1 MTEPE
6 ETLPLRPMD
15 TLSAYIQEQQ
25 AQGPLMTGAEWSIT
39 RVLLPLRKTLE
50 RFFGGLDE
58 QEQQDYIRLQKAYVS
73 AQTTFEAAIKQLGA
87 DLETTLL
94 ASLTARLKALAGK
107 EVDPKV
113 ARIHTRY
120 VKPADTSTP
129 NNPTLRVPRAIDDRV
144 DSEGLSSVTL
154 WEAACMNYSGLSG
167 WGFPGHVSL
176 KEASYLDSNVGISAA
191 DFIELVRELNLGTQ
205 LRTRLDSA
213 LQSSTL
219 LGAQVLALATA
230 ELEFALIEALRTTD
244 RSRVDREKYHAVV
257 GAFSGESPWDVTQEV
272 KLFIPYG
279 PNNING
285 TERYGL
291 FGVYTD
297 LPRGDYLSIPYV
309 IFSVKGCKG
318 AFSYFP
324 DRPGGALKHYD
335 KFSEAANEFYVGFK
349 AFHARKEMGWLYQ
362 SMSLS
367 DYARLNARPAKES
380 RPEELNAFAQFLY
393 RLCGRASRLT
403 QVNHIGYKRDS
414 VYNAPTVSLYR
425 FYIERCRANLKV
437 LAHETPGAMAT
448 LLEFSQ
454 TLFGEII
461 NLLLIP
467 VPGPLKG
474 LGRLRAFALFT
485 SIGLTFLQAL
495 QEDSRANLVQLAI
508 DIADLLSSR
517 FLHRRLAPTVRR
529 RHQALYSRLAQQSR
543 LMTTTERKS
552 QTGGQLVEKMMGATD
567 VPTQTLERI
576 VSLSNSSRADLDQ
589 VWDGAPPSASLVEA
603 VNRFNVDKLIDW
615 AAKGADANLPEAV
628 GAVEILAPLLTQHKD
643 WPKSTSLS
651 IQNPQGVEVR
661 RYSKRADHKTTA
673 VVTVTVLESGLFAYS
688 TPRRISAHLPQAI
701 VDLLPDVF
709 LSRRSTLV
717 EQLADKA
724 DALRIDLFEALT
736 VYADTSR
743 SAATGA
749 PASVLRLLPDSVASA
764 TPPHPVIEQLHTLHP
779 GLSRARLLEVLRR
792 NPLSEHQQAQLLQ
805 SQLQPE
811 ALYTAL
817 RSARQVARAET
828 MVDGV
833 LHPRRFSQK
842 IQNWA
847 TEFAVQALR
856 DLTGQVLVISPEAQ
870 AIPYVS
876 RGPLDKTIV
885 VIDHGRGQFSL
896 FDIQSPKPR
905 STETD
910 DLYQTVVSQIS
921 ETDLLRLGWDEQGA
935 ASQFRHTVA
944 QALLNNRTADGR
956 FYPARREIGQY
967 ASVVETSNM
976 VPEPDALG
984 LYSPGNDRF
993 VFIEGNYFKVIQG
1006 QGLVPWRI
1014 QHPLLEQAYAPVLTH
1029 NGAGAWRHEWE
1040 NPLTWDGQKPFYRLG
1055 PSFRALTPDAIVQ
1068 IQQISGV
1075 TPDILRRMHARN
1087 ERPPAILRETVER
1100 FTIHQRLK
1108 THLEGMETL
1117 EGTALGRDFLD
1128 ELLGEIGP
1136 ANADALVGRAGVS
1149 RADQVSVLEAKVM
1162 TNKPR
1167 MERLFFKAL
1176 CHKSAQSSDPLAQVL
1191 QRDFP
1196 GLTAVIA
1203 QDLVSQ
1209 STPAERSS
1217 LEAGRV
1223 PLTLTPLVRW
1233 WLHSLRKARALE
1245 GVHMPITGD
1254 EDSAKLI
1261 LRTLSDINGWPK
1273 NLRVEVWERG
1283 RLIDSIGATDSPHKR
1298 VLEVQDGQYQ
1308 AYTVQINGGRQ
1319 PIGGYGEFLVVLL
1332 NALPTAERQALGYT
1346 HVTGVEELT
1355 QEIARRLETQPAL
1368 GDSRFNIEKLLGM
1381 EPRPWFNPPQRLS
1394 DGRIGYPLSGDGGSG
1409 GVAAAQVAQWRKLF
1423 PTKTDAEASERVLN
1437 LGESFAERQSA
1448 INQLFSE
1455 QEALNASLERWCLL
1469 GDSVNLSAHLQA
1481 SERIRRCWSRQE
1493 SVRGM
1498 PYELYLDDLA
1508 LNDLPET
1515 TASFSHVDLLSLRNN
1530 QLQTLPTEF
1539 LRCFGFLRGLSVD
1552 GNLLDHLPQG
1562 LSELRYLQQLNLSNN
1577 RIRPNLQDVLGLK
1590 ELTRLTWLDLS
1601 YNPLG
1606 QGSRL
1611 NLYRLKALEVLNLKN
1626 THIHQ
1631 LPRGAVTLRRLSTFD
1646 LRDNQLHVLT
1656 EMDLGLNLNVHRAMD
1671 LQGNELAA
1679 STLEVIRQY
1688 QQRPGY
1694 QNVHFGVSDA
1704 PLTVLSSVD
1713 PWLISIP
1720 AGETAQRRALWSL
1733 IDANRNSQSFR
1744 VLLGFFAAYPPFLAA
1759 KYRALR
1765 EDISRRVWQLIDCA
1779 THDTHIERVLFEQP
1793 LEYIRAQAD
1802 GWLLCLNDLE
1812 LAVLPLQMLAPGSQ
1826 AVAADFLNYYR
1837 GSNRIASIKQRATLD
1852 YPAHSGV
1859 EHSMF
1864 LLGCRLAL
1872 AQDLNL
1878 PLPLTMRFSTPVVE
1892 IDPQVLNEYRLAI
1905 IRDEAR
1911 INWPDLLKD
1920 KEYWVT
1926 FLELKYPLMFEAARS
1941 PYDERYQQA
1950 LEQVQVGDL
1959 SENAYFIKGGE
1970 IAVAMLSAKN
1980 DLVLQLT
1987 AQEWAAFVGSD

>member
-25 AQGPLMTGAEWSIT
+25 AQGPLMTGAEWSMT

-50 RFFGGLDE
+50 RFFGSLDE

-291 FGVYTD
+291 LGVYTD

-349 AFHARKEMGWLYQ
+349 AFYARKEMGWLYQ

-467 VPGPLKG
+467 APGPLKG
-474 LGRLRAFALFT
+474 LGRLRAFAMFASMGQT
-485 SIGLTFLQAL
+485 VFQGLQKD
-495 QEDSRANLVQLAI
+495 ERGDLVQVAM

-517 FLHRRLAPTVRR
+517 FLHTRLAPTVRR
-529 RHQALYSRLAQQSR
+529 RHQALYDRLTQQSKP
-543 LMTTTERKS
+543 MTADERKS
-552 QTGGQLVEKMMGATD
+552 QTDGQLVEKMMGATD

-576 VSLSNSSRADLDQ
+576 VNLSKSSRADLEH

-603 VNRFNVDKLIDW
+603 VHRFNVDKLIDW
-615 AAKGADANLPEAV
+615 AAEGADANRPEAV
-628 GAVEILAPLLTQHKD
+628 GAVDILAPLLTRHKD
-643 WPKSTSLS
+643 WPKNTSLS
-651 IQNPQGVEVR
+651 LLNPQGVEVR

-673 VVTVTVLESGLFAYS
+673 VVTVTVLEDGLFAYS
-688 TPRRISAHLPQAI
+688 MPRRISVHLPQAI

-709 LSRRSTLV
+709 LSGRSTLV
-717 EQLADKA
+717 EQLADQA
-724 DALRIDLFEALT
+724 AALRIDLFEALT
-736 VYADTSR
+736 AYGNTSR
-743 SAATGA
+743 SMATGA
-749 PASVLRLLPDSVASA
+749 PASVLRLLPDSVASD
-764 TPPHPVIEQLHTLHP
+764 TSPHPVVEQLHTLHP
-779 GLSRARLLEVLRR
+779 GLNRARLLEVLRR
-792 NPLSEHQQAQLLQ
+792 HPLSEHQQTQLLQ

-817 RSARQVARAET
+817 RSARQMARADVI
-828 MVDGV
+828 VDGV

-842 IQNWA
+842 AQNWA
-847 TEFAVQALR
+847 TEFAACALR
-856 DLTGQVLVISPEAQ
+856 DLTGQVLIISPESQ
-870 AIPYVS
+870 AVPYVS

-896 FDIQSPKPR
+896 FDTQSHKPR
-905 STETD
+905 STETH

-921 ETDLLRLGWDEQGA
+921 EYDLLRLGWDAQDA

-944 QALLNNRTADGR
+944 RTLFDNRTPDGR
-956 FYPARREIGQY
+956 FYPSRREIGRY
-967 ASVVETSNM
+967 VSVVETSNI
-976 VPEPDALG
+976 VPTPDALG
-984 LYSPGNDRF
+984 LYSLGTDHYL
-993 VFIEGNYFKVIQG
+993 FIEGEYYKVVQE
-1006 QGLVPWRI
+1006 QGLEPWRI
-1014 QHPLLEQAYAPVLTH
+1014 QHPSLKQAYAPVLTH
-1029 NGAGAWRHEWE
+1029 NGVGAWRHEWE
-1040 NPLTWDGQKPFYRLG
+1040 NPLTWEGQKPFQRLG
-1055 PSFRALTPDAIVQ
+1055 PWVRELTPDAIVQ

-1075 TPDILRRMHARN
+1075 TPAILRRVHVRN

-1100 FTIHQRLK
+1100 FTIHQRVK
-1108 THLEGMETL
+1108 SGVEV
-1117 EGTALGRDFLD
+1117 GRDFYD
-1128 ELLGEIGP
+1128 ELLGEVG
-1136 ANADALVGRAGVS
+1136 AEAADALVGTTGATRT
-1149 RADQVSVLEAKVM
+1149 DQLTVLETKL
-1162 TNKPR
+1162 NIDKPQ

-1176 CHKSAQSSDPLAQVL
+1176 CHKSEPSSDPLARVL

-1196 GLTAVIA
+1196 SLTAVIA
-1203 QDLVSQ
+1203 EDLVSQ
-1209 STPAERSS
+1209 ATPAERSS
-1217 LEAGRV
+1217 LESARV
-1223 PLTLTPLVRW
+1223 PLTLTPMVRW
-1233 WLHSLRKARALE
+1233 WLHYLRKVRALE
-1245 GVHMPITGD
+1245 GVHLPAAGNQ
-1254 EDSAKLI
+1254 DSAKLI
-1261 LRTLSDINGWPK
+1261 LHTVSGIEGWPK
-1273 NLRVEVWERG
+1273 NLRVQVSERG
-1283 RLIDSIGATDSPHKR
+1283 RLIDSIGPADAPLKR
-1298 VLEVQDGQYQ
+1298 VLEVMDGQYQ
-1308 AYTVQINGGRQ
+1308 AYVPQSNGERQ
-1319 PIGGYGEFLVVLL
+1319 PIGSVGGFLSVLL
-1332 NALPTAERQALGYT
+1332 GALPVTERQALGYT
-1346 HVTGVEELT
+1346 HASGVEELT
-1355 QEIARRLETQPAL
+1355 QNIALRLDITQL
-1368 GDSRFNIEKLLGM
+1368 GIEKLLGI
-1381 EPRPWFNPPQRLS
+1381 EPLPWFNPPRRLS
-1394 DGRIGYPLSGDGGSG
+1394 DGRIGYPLSGDGGAGDVNPGQLASL
-1409 GVAAAQVAQWRKLF
+1409 RKLY
-1423 PTKTDAEASERVLN
+1423 PTKTDAQASEILRNEGDLF
-1437 LGESFAERQSA
+1437 EDRQDL
-1448 INQLFSE
+1448 INGLFSE
-1455 QEALNASLERWCLL
+1455 RDTLNARLERWCLL
-1469 GDSVNLSAHLQA
+1469 ANPVKLKTCLEA
-1481 SERIRRCWSRQE
+1481 SERIRRCWSKQD
-1493 SVRGM
+1493 SNRGV
-1498 PYELYLDDLA
+1498 PSELNLDDLA
-1508 LNDLPET
+1508 LDDLPQLE
-1515 TASFSHVDLLSLRNN
+1515 ASFFHVELLSFRNN
-1530 QLQTLPTEF
+1530 QLQTLPSGFLWRFPFVRVLSVENNLLVHLPEGLTEF
-1539 LRCFGFLRGLSVD
+1539 KHLRR
-1552 GNLLDHLPQG
+1552 
-1562 LSELRYLQQLNLSNN
+1562 LNLSNN
-1577 RIRPNLQDVLGLK
+1577 RIRPNLQDELLLTSLK
-1590 ELTRLTWLDLS
+1590 RLTSLDLS
-1601 YNPLG
+1601 FNPLG
-1606 QGSRL
+1606 QGRQL
-1611 NLYRLKALEVLNLKN
+1611 DLDKLKALKVLRLRSTRIKL
-1626 THIHQ
+1626 
-1631 LPRGAVTLRRLSTFD
+1631 LPKGAVTRQALRVFD
-1646 LRDNQLHVLT
+1646 LRDNLINTLT
-1656 EMDLGLNLNVHRAMD
+1656 ETQLGTELNVHIAMD
-1671 LQGNELAA
+1671 LQGNELSGA
-1679 STLEVIRQY
+1679 TLDLLREYR
-1688 QQRPGY
+1688 QRPGF
-1694 QNVHFGVSDA
+1694 QNVHSGVLDGS
-1704 PLTVLSSVD
+1704 LSLLVSVD
-1713 PWLISIP
+1713 PWLALI
-1720 AGETAQRRALWSL
+1720 AADQRVSQRALWDL
-1733 IDANRNSQSFR
+1733 MAAQQTAENFFG
-1744 VLLGFFAAYPPFLAA
+1744 LLGLLASYPPLFSAT
-1759 KYRALR
+1759 YRGVR
-1765 EDISRRVWQLIDCA
+1765 EDITGRVWRLIDSA
-1779 THDTHIERVLFEQP
+1779 THDTQIQRVLCEDPFRYLQG
-1793 LEYIRAQAD
+1793 QSD

-1812 LAVLPLQMLAPGSQ
+1812 LSVLPLQMLAPGSQ
-1826 AVAADFLNYYR
+1826 ASAADFLNCYR
-1837 GSNRIASIKQRATLD
+1837 ARRRIESIEYWVRLD
-1852 YPAHSGV
+1852 YPLHSSA
-1859 EHSMF
+1859 EQSTY
-1864 LLGCRLAL
+1864 LLTCRIAL
-1872 AQDLNL
+1872 AKALDL
-1878 PLPLTMRFSTPVVE
+1878 PMPLTTSLSPSSLN
-1892 IDPQVLNEYRLAI
+1892 IDPQSLNTYRNRV
-1905 IRDEAR
+1905 IREETE
-1911 INWPDLLKD
+1911 INWPERLKEEEHWVAFLRREYPSEFDSALSQFSQDL
-1920 KEYWVT
+1920 E
-1926 FLELKYPLMFEAARS
+1926 
-1941 PYDERYQQA
+1941 QA
-1950 LEQVQVGDL
+1950 LDRSQRGEM
-1959 SENAYFIKGGE
+1959 SENAYIIESARIGE
-1970 IAVAMLSAKN
+1970 AMVTAQAN
-1980 DLVLQLT
+1980 LVRQLT
-1987 AQEWAAFVGSD
+1987 EQAWTGFASST